1 MSKLENQEI
10 KYRLTI
16 IRHDQSEYN
25 KRNFFTGWDNEGKT
39 LKEHNYKFDE
49 CFTSSLKRL

>member
-1 MSKLENQEI
+1 MNITKEI
-10 KYRLTI
+10 
-16 IRHDQSEYN
+16 
-25 KRNFFTGWDNEGKT
+25 FFTGWDNEDKT